1 MFSSGY
7 PVGLRR
13 RLDYGDYVRNR
24 VFPQLQ
30 RRESYYIIQGSRV
43 SIPSS
48 RPLHSTPLDF
58 CHTGLSLETLL
69 KNSTVLMK
77 DSVECSICYENED
90 KIVRRLSCGHEFHLN
105 CIDQWLAKK
114 KTCPYC
120 RKVFW

>member
-24 VFPQLQ
+24 AFPQLQ

-43 SIPSS
+43 SVPSN
-48 RPLHSTPLDF
+48 RPFQSGVLDS
-58 CHTGLSLETLL
+58 CQTGVSLETLL
-69 KNSTVLMK
+69 RNSTVLMK
-77 DSVECSICYENED
+77 DSVECSICYENQD
-90 KIVRRLSCGHEFHLN
+90 NIIRRLSCGHEFHLN

-114 KTCPYC
+114 KTYDEAS
-120 RKVFW
+120 

>member
-13 RLDYGDYVRNR
+13 RLDYVDYVRNR
-24 VFPQLQ
+24 AFPQLQ
-30 RRESYYIIQGSRV
+30 QRESYYIIQGSRI
-43 SIPSS
+43 SIPSN

-58 CHTGLSLETLL
+58 YHTGVSLETLL

-77 DSVECSICYENED
+77 DFVECSICYENED

>member
-30 RRESYYIIQGSRV
+30 RESYYIIQGSRV
-43 SIPSS
+43 SVPSN
-48 RPLHSTPLDF
+48 RPFQSGVLDS
-58 CHTGLSLETLL
+58 CQTGVSLETLL
-69 KNSTVLMK
+69 RNSTVLMK
-77 DSVECSICYENED
+77 DSVECSICYENQD
-90 KIVRRLSCGHEFHLN
+90 NIIRRLSCGHEFHLN

-120 RKVFW
+120 RKVFR